1 MSTKQISKHFAS
13 QVDGKEK
20 VAALVLWLALKE
32 IFFDNDANV
41 IINLRARRGNS
52 CRQDAEPQTSGC
64 RLQYYP
70 YICDM
75 AHRPRV
81 YFGFSRVPQKVYK
94 IFIRQINKFYRL
106 VRWGGGLWGLRGDKW
121 H

>member
-81 YFGFSRVPQKVYK
+81 YFGFSRVPPESIYN
-94 IFIRQINKFYRL
+94 F
-106 VRWGGGLWGLRGDKW
+106 